1 MNDHNPPTQN
11 REERKEERERRGK
24 MEGMKQSRKKTKG
37 SLRVYSNKEIS

>member
-24 MEGMKQSRKKTKG
+24 MEGRKQSRKKTKG